1 MFGRTDKGCFASRF
15 ESDVGV
21 DVHNKK
27 NFAHNHPPISS
38 DDYIHKRE
46 EFSAMPAR
54 NRENVDLVTKKVARG
69 PSYGERQRMLEDPPE
84 ALASGRREVHPCQPK
99 ACQEPYRTR
108 Y

>member
-1 MFGRTDKGCFASRF
+1 
-15 ESDVGV
+15 
-21 DVHNKK
+21 
-27 NFAHNHPPISS
+27 
-38 DDYIHKRE
+38 
-46 EFSAMPAR
+46 
-54 NRENVDLVTKKVARG
+54 VARG